1 MTHQRTTLTTS
12 SRSMAL
18 PIRCGLNGQTCSPSA
33 EPATM
38 SKHMA
43 KRGVIDVNTR
53 TPATMAAFLN
63 IETFS
68 KMRNLPFWQTGG
80 LQK

>member
-1 MTHQRTTLTTS
+1 
-12 SRSMAL
+12 
-18 PIRCGLNGQTCSPSA
+18 
-33 EPATM
+33 M

-43 KRGVIDVNTR
+43 KRGVIDVNIR

-68 KMRNLPFWQTGG
+68 KMRKLPFWQTGG

>member
-1 MTHQRTTLTTS
+1 
-12 SRSMAL
+12 
-18 PIRCGLNGQTCSPSA
+18 
-33 EPATM
+33 M

-68 KMRNLPFWQTGG
+68 KMRKLPFWQTGG